1 MSDGQVHLSVKNG
14 IAAIVID
21 RPEARNAMTWAMYDQ
36 LAAICER
43 IRHDSTVRVATLRGE
58 GGEAFVAGTD
68 IEQFREFSGGSD
80 GIAYEKK
87 IDERIRLIEQLPIPT
102 IAIVDGWAIGGGLV
116 ITAACDFRIA
126 SPKSEFGVPI
136 ARTLGNCLSMPNLA
150 RLVDAFGPGR
160 AKRMLLLAETVGA
173 AEALSCGFV
182 TEIVESGQLE
192 NKAAEMC
199 ARLMKHAPVTMRVSK
214 EGLRRLSNEGLP
226 PGEDLVRA
234 CYASQDFRI
243 GVEAFLNK
251 TKPAWTGN

>member
-1 MSDGQVHLSVKNG
+1 MSEGQVHLSIRDG
-14 IAAIVID
+14 IASIVID

-36 LAAICER
+36 LAAICEQISR
-43 IRHDSTVRVATLRGE
+43 DSAVKVATIRGE

-68 IEQFREFSGGSD
+68 IEQFKEFSGGSD

-87 IDERIRLIEQLPIPT
+87 IDERIRLIERLPMPT

-126 SPKSEFGVPI
+126 TPKSAFGVPI

-150 RLVDAFGPGR
+150 RLVEAFGTSR
-160 AKRMLLLAETVGA
+160 TKRMLLLAETIS
-173 AEALSCGFV
+173 AEEAKSCGFV
-182 TEIVESGQLE
+182 TEIVESDQLE

-199 ARLMKHAPVTMRVSK
+199 SRLMKHAPVTMRVSK
-214 EGLRRLSNEGLP
+214 EGLRRLSSEGLP
-226 PGEDLVRA
+226 QGEDLVRA

-243 GVEAFLNK
+243 GVEAFVNK
-251 TKPAWTGN
+251 TKPAWTGS